1 MSISIGML
9 EHHDNADKKDC
20 IGWSALQHAS
30 HANRMRRILMLLVV
44 ADASLATL
52 AIASDATTSTSGRSR
67 KSSLPDHYQLNSD
80 FRDR

>member
-20 IGWSALQHAS
+20 IGWSALQHA
-30 HANRMRRILMLLVV
+30 NRMRRIMLLLVV

-52 AIASDATTSTSGRSR
+52 LLALVADAAESH
-67 KSSLPDHYQLNSD
+67 HYQLNSD